1 MYGVNYVRHTEI
13 RMTEIQVTEPSAGSS
28 TNRPDICKLI
38 NSICNEEKLPEE
50 WKQSIT
56 VPIYKKGDKSL

>member
-1 MYGVNYVRHTEI
+1 
-13 RMTEIQVTEPSAGSS
+13 MTEIQVTEPSAGSS